1 MKVDIPVHTMT
12 IKDENSG
19 EQRTITTLRTV
30 IEIAGMLEEMEKEII
45 DDKVREKVVEALAQ
59 SK

>member
-1 MKVDIPVHTMT
+1 MKIDIPVHTVT

-19 EQRTITTLRTV
+19 EQKTITTLRSAT
-30 IEIAGMLEEMEKEII
+30 EIAEMVEEMEKEII
-45 DDKVREKVVEALAQ
+45 DDKVTDKVAEALAE

>member
-1 MKVDIPVHTMT
+1 MKIDIPVCTVT

-19 EQRTITTLRTV
+19 QQKTITTLRTAT
-30 IEIAGMLEEMEKEII
+30 EIAEMVEEMEREII
-45 DDKVREKVVEALAQ
+45 DDKVREKVAEALAG

>member
-1 MKVDIPVHTMT
+1 MKVDIPVHAIT

-19 EQRTITTLRTV
+19 EQKTITTLRTAT
-30 IEIAGMLEEMEKEII
+30 EIAEMVEEMEKEII
-45 DDKVREKVVEALAQ
+45 DDKVREKVAEALAG

>member
-1 MKVDIPVHTMT
+1 MKMDIPVHTVT

-19 EQRTITTLRTV
+19 EQKTIATLRTATELAEMV
-30 IEIAGMLEEMEKEII
+30 EEMEKEII
-45 DDKVREKVVEALAQ
+45 DDKVKETVAEALAQ